1 MGQNGLLFFGK
12 KVFILQCE
20 NPNRFLTS
28 FIEKTKKNPNL
39 KATSKMLYNIT
50 NKKMRVFLWIW
61 KMIGPLVMIAGAIY
75 TAFVLLNPDWSDD
88 VPLETNTTFIIG
100 GICALVGF
108 ILGFTGWAEDVAP
121 RLFWIKGRVELLDN
135 QIGYAITLAIQFFF
149 IPAAIGAIIMLL

>member
-1 MGQNGLLFFGK
+1 
-12 KVFILQCE
+12 
-20 NPNRFLTS
+20 
-28 FIEKTKKNPNL
+28 
-39 KATSKMLYNIT
+39 
-50 NKKMRVFLWIW
+50 MRVFLWIW

-75 TAFVLLNPDWSDD
+75 TAFVLLNPDWSDN